1 MVRVAIN
8 GFGRIGRM
16 IFGAGFG
23 SQDIEFVAINDL
35 TTPENLAYLLKYD
48 SVHRIF
54 PHEVAS
60 KNDALVVGGKE
71 IKVLSEKDPAKLPW
85 KDLGIDVVL
94 ECTGFFRKKEQVGL
108 HLQAGARKAILSAPP
123 KGDGIK
129 TIVMGVNEETITPD
143 DHIISN
149 ASCTTNSLAP
159 IVKALHNEIGIE
171 QGFMTTVHS
180 YTADQKLVDAPH
192 PDFRRGRSAAVSI
205 IPTST
210 GAAVAVTKVIPELA
224 EKLNGLAF
232 RVPTPEGSVTDFVAV
247 MKRETSKEEILQI
260 LENYSK
266 DKLKEI
272 LQICHD
278 PIVSSDVIG
287 NTHSSI
293 LDVQATMVQGKMV
306 KAIAWYDNEVG
317 YSNRMIDL
325 VKLLAGK

>member
-94 ECTGFFRKKEQVGL
+94 ECTGFFRKKEQVEL

-129 TIVMGVNEETITPD
+129 TIVMGVNEEAISPD

-205 IPTST
+205 VPTST

-224 EKLNGLAF
+224 GKLDGLAF

-247 MKRETSKEEILQI
+247 MKRETTKEEILQI

-266 DKLKEI
+266 DKLKGI

>member
-266 DKLKEI
+266 DKLKGI
-272 LQICHD
+272 LQICYD